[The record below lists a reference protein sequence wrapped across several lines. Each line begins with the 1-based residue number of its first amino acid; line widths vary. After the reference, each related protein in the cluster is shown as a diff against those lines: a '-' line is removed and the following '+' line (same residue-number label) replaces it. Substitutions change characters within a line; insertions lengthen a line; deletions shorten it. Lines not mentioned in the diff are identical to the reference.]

1 MVSQNP
7 EESHEDNGP
16 TLVYLGNKLSIRK
29 YVLLEFGV
37 CVWGACG
44 FLKSDP
50 LSGLGVSTIVVS
62 RTFVIGH
69 IYHSSDRERSER
81 EKE

>member
-1 MVSQNP
+1 MY
-7 EESHEDNGP
+7 G
-16 TLVYLGNKLSIRK
+16 
-29 YVLLEFGV
+29 
-37 CVWGACG
+37 GACG